1 MKKTYLDRIGVGLE
15 DARLLL
21 GTGLTELFYSKISQS
36 TDTGD
41 EKSGHVSQT
50 AGEKGET
57 IDPGTNQT
65 DTPEGNGRP
74 DPEKK
79 EYTRVEMGFFE
90 TPRKDVQYGLDTFR
104 GIYTEMRNLAG
115 HHPKSDDFSISADG
129 HRFRPFL
136 QMTKDIVRY
145 GESFLTLADSMKPD
159 NKQQRREL
167 RIYYDQVTDSLGKLQ
182 DYLFE
187 ADKFK
192 V

>member
-41 EKSGHVSQT
+41 DKSGHASQPVS
-50 AGEKGET
+50 EKEGT
-57 IDPGTNQT
+57 INSGTNQT
-65 DTPEGNGRP
+65 DVPEEHGRP
-74 DPEKK
+74 DPGKK

-90 TPRKDVQYGLDTFR
+90 TPLEDVQYGLNTFR
-104 GIYTEMRNLAG
+104 GIYTEMRDLAG
-115 HHPKSDDFSISADG
+115 HHPKSEDFSISADG

-145 GESFLTLADSMKPD
+145 GESFLTLADSMKPG
-159 NKQQRREL
+159 NKQQKREL

-187 ADKFK
+187 ADKFN

>member
-1 MKKTYLDRIGVGLE
+1 MKKTYLDRIGVGME

-21 GTGLTELFYSKISQS
+21 GTGLTELYYSKISQS
-36 TDTGD
+36 TDTSD
-41 EKSGHVSQT
+41 DKSGHASQT
-50 AGEKGET
+50 DNEKGET
-57 IDPGTNQT
+57 IDPDSNQSEN
-65 DTPEGNGRP
+65 PEGHGRP
-74 DPEKK
+74 DLGKK

-90 TPRKDVQYGLDTFR
+90 TPREDVQYGLDTFR
-104 GIYTEMRNLAG
+104 GIYIELRDLAG
-115 HHPKSDDFSISADG
+115 HHPKSEDFSISAEG

-136 QMTKDIVRY
+136 KMTKDIVRY
-145 GESFLTLADSMKPD
+145 GESFLTLADSMKPG

-167 RIYYDQVTDSLGKLQ
+167 RIYYDQVTDALGKLQ